1 MKFFKENDKTPFI
14 LVAFGI
20 ILYLVL
26 SNLQIVFAGLSYAS
40 SVAFPFILG
49 SCLAFIINVPM
60 RFFETPPHFGI
71 IQIYVIEGVFMNV
84 VLFFFVY
91 FFF

>member
-60 RFFETPPHFGI
+60 RFFETH
-71 IQIYVIEGVFMNV
+71 VFQKIKKENV
-84 VLFFFVY
+84 D
-91 FFF
+91 

>member
-20 ILYLVL
+20 VLYLVL
-26 SNLQIVFAGLSYAS
+26 SNIQYVLQGVSYIA

-49 SCLAFIINVPM
+49 SCLAFVINVPM
-60 RFFETPPHFGI
+60 RFFENR
-71 IQIYVIEGVFMNV
+71 VFYKTKKEKEY
-84 VLFFFVY
+84 LA
-91 FFF
+91 